1 MESAPAAAPGRYLT
15 SMRRWVGAHPWS
27 FAVLVW
33 VAHLAVLVFVSRALP
48 VWAPDAFP
56 ELGAAVVNVA
66 GIAFGVTVVAALGW
80 WRRASLVRLL
90 PRRAA
95 WTLAPLA
102 LMPLSYLAFGVHGSA
117 GAWLG
122 GLALYVALG
131 VNEELINRGV
141 ILGALRARGR
151 LAAVLGSAVLFGVGH
166 AVGSLFFG
174 RTWFDTGA
182 QILSSVAYGI
192 AVGAVR
198 VRIGTIW
205 PLALFHA
212 LDDLVLRQ
220 ANVPWWWHLVLL
232 FGNLG
237 YGWWLLRGP
246 APDSVAAFTR
256 PR

>member
-1 MESAPAAAPGRYLT
+1 MTA
-15 SMRRWVGAHPWS
+15 MRRWVGAHPWA
-27 FAVLVW
+27 FAVLAW
-33 VAHLAVLVFVSRALP
+33 VAHLAVLVVVSRVLP

-56 ELGAAVVNVA
+56 ELGATVVNLA
-66 GIAFGVTVVAALGW
+66 GIAFGLAVVAALGW
-80 WRRASLVRLL
+80 WRRAGVVRLA

-95 WTLAPLA
+95 WTVLPLM
-102 LMPLSYLAFGVHGSA
+102 LMPLSYLAFGVHGSV

-141 ILGALRARGR
+141 ILGALLRRGR
-151 LAAVLGSAVLFGVGH
+151 LTAVLGSAVLFGVGH
-166 AVGSLFFG
+166 AVGGLFFG
-174 RTWFDTGA
+174 RDWFSTGA

-237 YGWWLLRGP
+237 YGWWLLRGQ
-246 APDSVAAFTR
+246 APGGAAALTR